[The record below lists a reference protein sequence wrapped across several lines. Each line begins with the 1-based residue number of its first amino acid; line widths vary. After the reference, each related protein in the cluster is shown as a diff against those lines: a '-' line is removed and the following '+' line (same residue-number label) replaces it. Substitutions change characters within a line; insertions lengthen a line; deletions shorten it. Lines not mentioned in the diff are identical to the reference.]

1 MNKVV
6 LFYDSGF
13 EALDF
18 GPGHPMRGDRY
29 PRAMSEFKRQ
39 GILDRLSVREPK
51 IINDNILT
59 LFHTP
64 GYVESVKD
72 VSAAGKG
79 NLGSEVPGFPGIYE
93 VARLSV
99 SATIAGAG
107 ILADDEAEVAVNI
120 CGGWHHAFAD
130 RGRGFCIFNDIAV
143 AVRYLQEREKIKK
156 VMVLDYDAHHGDGT
170 QRAFYED
177 PNVFTVSFHQDSHT
191 LYPFL
196 TGFEDERGSGRGEGF
211 NRNFPLPKGAGDEEF
226 IARFQEVPGLL
237 RKFQPEV
244 LILQMGVDGSR
255 ECIIA
260 NLRLTE
266 KSYDY
271 ASRKIIELKGE
282 LDFKLLALGGGGF
295 VHPMLGKN
303 WGIQIKN
310 FLEKD
315 I

>member
-6 LFYDSGF
+6 LFYDPGF

-29 PRAMSEFKRQ
+29 PKALAEFRRTGLLEQ
-39 GILDRLSVREPK
+39 MEIRSPELIGDDV
-51 IINDNILT
+51 LT

-64 GYVESVKD
+64 EYMGLVKKANTGGEWN
-72 VSAAGKG
+72 V
-79 NLGSEVPGFPGIYE
+79 GSEVPGFKGIYD

-99 SATIAGAG
+99 SATVGGARA
-107 ILADDEAEVAVNI
+107 LVRDEAEVAVNI

-143 AVRYLQEREKIKK
+143 AVRYLQEREKMKRI
-156 VMVLDYDAHHGDGT
+156 MVLDYDAHHGDGT

-177 PNVFTVSFHQDSHT
+177 PTVFTVSFHQNPDT

-196 TGFEDERGSGRGEGF
+196 TGFESEIGTGRGEGF
-211 NRNFPLPKGAGDEEF
+211 NRNFPLPAGAGDEDF
-226 IARFQEVPGLL
+226 IVRFHEVPGLL
-237 RKFQPEV
+237 REFKPEM

-255 ECIIA
+255 ECVIA
-260 NLRLTE
+260 SLNLSRHA
-266 KSYDY
+266 YDY
-271 ASRKIIELKGE
+271 ASRKIMELKDE
-282 LDFKLLALGGGGF
+282 LGFKLIALGGGGF
-295 VHPMLGKN
+295 VHPMLGRN
-303 WGIQIKN
+303 WGIQIRN
-310 FLEKD
+310 FCK